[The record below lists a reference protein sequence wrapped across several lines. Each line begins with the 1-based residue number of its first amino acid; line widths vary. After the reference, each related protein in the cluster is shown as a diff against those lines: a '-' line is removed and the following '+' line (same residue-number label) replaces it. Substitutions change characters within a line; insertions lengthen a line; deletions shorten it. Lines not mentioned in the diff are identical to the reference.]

1 MCTFLNFLNFFILHF
16 SELCSNFTAILGFW
30 QIVDFFICHLSCL
43 TEINFRKYR
52 FYI

>member
-30 QIVDFFICHLSCL
+30 LIVDFFYMSFVLSD
-43 TEINFRKYR
+43 RD
-52 FYI
+52 